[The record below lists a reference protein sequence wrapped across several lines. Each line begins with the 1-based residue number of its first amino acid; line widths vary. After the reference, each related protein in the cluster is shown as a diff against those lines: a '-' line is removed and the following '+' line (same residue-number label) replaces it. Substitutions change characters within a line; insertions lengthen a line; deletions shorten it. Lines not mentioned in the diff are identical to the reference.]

1 MKVTFWAYAPS
12 HEAEHESSG
21 RFAGFC
27 GNADAHGVCVCH
39 VDCIAIDVVE
49 MATWNEARRHGNYL
63 GDFGP
68 EDGVTDPDEPLQR
81 ASDEKPVSFLDEML
95 TSLESKKMEHREIVM
110 SDRVA
115 AALSDDDGDT

>member
-12 HEAEHESSG
+12 HEDEHESSG
-21 RFAGFC
+21 LFAGFC

-39 VDCIAIDVVE
+39 EDCVAIDVVE
-49 MATWNEARRHGNYL
+49 MATWNEAKRHGNYL

-68 EDGVTDPDEPLQR
+68 EDGVTDPDEPLKC
-81 ASDEKPVSFLDEML
+81 ASDENVSFLDEML
-95 TSLESKKMEHREIVM
+95 TSLESKKTEHREVIM

-115 AALSDDDGDT
+115 AAISNDDEGA